1 MNVGHEL
8 ISKVLLS
15 GDVVPLIDTGF
26 NTGWLRAPG
35 SGAEVIF
42 TGQDK
47 QAYQWILEHWSKHH
61 ITPGMEIFRDHF
73 PEAVYP
79 LTNTSISLDELIDL
93 GVEKVNSYLISE
105 IIAKTIDLH
114 DAGNISRA
122 VAVLQSESARIG
134 SNLRMKQDRADSL
147 NDLTF
152 DLEEMLSHKVEM
164 GIPFGISD
172 IDEALFGFQKGQ
184 LATILGRQKSGKTT
198 FMLNSALQAWEE
210 GYDVLFFSVE
220 MDVNMLRQRLYS
232 LGAHV
237 SPSRFRRGTLKEN
250 DQNKIREFHKR
261 MTEDEQVS
269 FYISKKR
276 ALITIDDVM
285 AEIRLY
291 KPHVVYID
299 GFNFMLDRHTKKMT
313 DDWQANENV
322 AAELKSITL
331 EEDITVVVS
340 TQVREKQYHAK
351 AGIEAKTIASGSGL
365 LQSSD
370 FVLGLDKEGLV
381 HTINCVLSRYE
392 WFEPVIAELDWD
404 TMQIEIVRD
413 PGYDFKGR
421 EL

>member
-1 MNVGHEL
+1 MNVGQEL
-8 ISKVLLS
+8 ISKALTH
-15 GDVVPLIDTGF
+15 GDLVPLIDTGF
-26 NTGWLRAPG
+26 NEAWLKAPG
-35 SGAEVIF
+35 SGSEVIF
-42 TGQDK
+42 TGIDK
-47 QAYQWILEHWSKHH
+47 QAFGWMLSHWKKHH
-61 ITPGMEIFRDHF
+61 ISPSTDIFREHF
-73 PEAVYP
+73 PEGSYP
-79 LTNTSISLDELIDL
+79 LASTDVSLDELIDL
-93 GVEKVNSYLISE
+93 AVEKVNSYLISE

-134 SNLRMKQDRADSL
+134 SDLRMKQDRADSL
-147 NDLTF
+147 NDLSF
-152 DLEEMLSHKVEM
+152 DIEEMLKRTVEM

-172 IDEALFGFQKGQ
+172 VDDAIFGFQKGQ
-184 LATILGRQKSGKTT
+184 LATVLGRQKSGKTT

-220 MDVNMLRQRLYS
+220 MDIDMLRQRLYS

-237 SPSRFRRGTLKEN
+237 SPSRFRRGTLKEH
-250 DQNKIREFHKR
+250 DQNKVRAFHNR

-276 ALITIDDVM
+276 ALITVDDIM

-331 EEDITVVVS
+331 EEDITIVVS

-351 AGIEAKTIASGSGL
+351 SGIEAKTIASGSGL

-370 FVLGLDKEGLV
+370 FVLGLDKEGMV

-392 WFEPVIAELDWD
+392 WFEPVVAELNWD
-404 TMQIEIVRD
+404 TMEIEIVRD